1 MFQSQFTTS
10 IILNFNRYYT
20 GDDSYNNVT
29 TQALLF
35 QTGPD
40 GNYEP
45 ANQTRVEVKILSLPS
60 LLNKLTQFSG

>member
-10 IILNFNRYYT
+10 IITFNRYYT
-20 GDDSYNNVT
+20 GDDTYNNVT

-45 ANQTRVEVKILSLPS
+45 ANQTRVEVRTLSLPS
-60 LLNKLTQFSG
+60 LLNKLTQFPG

>member
-1 MFQSQFTTS
+1 MT
-10 IILNFNRYYT
+10 LNTRYYT
-20 GDDSYNNVT
+20 GDDTYNNVT

-45 ANQTRVEVKILSLPS
+45 ANQTRVEVKICFYPEC
-60 LLNKLTQFSG
+60 

>member
-1 MFQSQFTTS
+1 MFQTPFTDS
-10 IILNFNRYYT
+10 IMTMNRYYT
-20 GDDSYNNVT
+20 GDDTYNDVT

-45 ANQTRVEVKILSLPS
+45 ANQTRVEVSFVS
-60 LLNKLTQFSG
+60 T